1 MRIHASLVALLAGAP
16 ALLAA
21 FGDAYVPGRLSVRFL
36 QQPDIVREAGALHL
50 GPAFDSILADFPA
63 ARMEPLY
70 PQLRRATV
78 PDLSLNYVLSFD
90 HTLDMEAIAAMFEAT
105 GQVEYAEPDYI
116 MPVYRSPNDPYLGQQ
131 YTMTRVDAIEAWDL
145 IPENPS
151 NPDMII
157 AIIDSGVDWNHPDL
171 INRIWCN
178 PEEDLDGDHVVPST
192 GTTPGEDTERDN
204 VDQDGN
210 GLVDDFYGWDWVSTT
225 GCAGGE
231 DCTTPD
237 NNPMDF
243 DGHGTHCSGIAAAQ
257 TNNGTGVASIAWDAR
272 IMCLRAGYHAS
283 DGNGYVIQTAA
294 ASAIYYAIEEGAKII
309 SMSFGGSGTIR
320 TPATA
325 AYNSGLLCF
334 HAAGNDNVNTQDQLD
349 RASGMISVA
358 STESSD
364 CKADYSNYGDWIDVS
379 APGSAIQSTYF
390 NNTYT
395 SLYGTSMACPNAAS
409 CAALLWWMNPEL
421 SNGEVRARL
430 LGTVDNIYSASC
442 NSSYASPPQLG
453 TGRINAYKA
462 LMNIRDTSI
471 SLGTTSTIDL
481 NGGHLLAGDTLRV
494 DYSITNTGINPTESI
509 TATLTCNEAGV
520 ELLTPTVEI
529 PVLPT
534 GTTYQGVDF
543 PILLLITDSAANYV
557 DLSVAISTGNANS
570 LNFSA
575 DAMVGEPEILL
586 YDDSASETGIP
597 TWYRAAFKELNWTF
611 DWYRSTTGD
620 FPNVAGQALDM
631 ARYPWAIYASG
642 TNDSTFDAAEQT
654 LFEGYLDGHGLVV
667 SSQHADEQ
675 LAGTDFFT
683 QVLEATTGP
692 ATSTVRGAR
701 GAAGTFGEGLYL
713 ILQGAGGAGNQEVPL
728 SEILPAAGGQTLF
741 LDNNSAFST
750 GVHSGFNAKRLVYV
764 NFALEAA
771 GGAGSS
777 HSLAETL
784 VPLRDYL
791 FGTDVEAPS
800 TLPLSA
806 QLALPVPNPFNPAT
820 RVDFQL
826 TAAAQVRLAAFNLL
840 GQEVAVLAQGNLAAG
855 AHSRVFDG
863 STLPS
868 GMYLLQLVVD
878 GQSVGQVKAML
889 VK

>member
-1 MRIHASLVALLAGAP
+1 LRIHASLLAACLSAP
-16 ALLAA
+16 ALFAA
-21 FGDAYVPGRLSVRFL
+21 MGDAYVPGRLSVRFL
-36 QQPDIVREAGALHL
+36 DHPEITRTEGGLHI
-50 GPAFDSILADFPA
+50 GPAFEGILADFPA
-63 ARMEPLY
+63 ARVEPLY
-70 PQLRRATV
+70 PTLRRVTV
-78 PDLSLNYVLSFD
+78 PDLSLSYVLTFD
-90 HTLDMEAIAAMFEAT
+90 HTLDMEVLAAMFEAT

-116 MPVYRSPNDPYLGQQ
+116 MPVTRTPNDPYVGQQ
-131 YTMTRVDAIEAWDL
+131 YTMSRVDAIEAWDL
-145 IPENPS
+145 IPANPS
-151 NPDMII
+151 NPDMVI

-178 PEEDLDGDHVVPST
+178 PEEDLDGDDVVPAT
-192 GTTPGEDTERDN
+192 GTTPGEESERDG

-225 GCAGGE
+225 GCATGE

-257 TNNGTGVASIAWDAR
+257 TNNGVGVASIAWDSR
-272 IMCLRAGYHAS
+272 VMCLRAGYHAS

-358 STESSD
+358 ATESND

-379 APGSAIQSTYF
+379 APGSAIMSTYF
-390 NNTYT
+390 NNTYS

-421 SNGEVRARL
+421 SNGEVRSRL
-430 LGTVDNIYSASC
+430 LGTVDNIYTASC
-442 NSSYASPPQLG
+442 NSSYAGQLG

-462 LMNIRDTSI
+462 LMNIRETAV
-471 SLGTTSTIDL
+471 SLGATAAIDL

-494 DYSITNTGINPTESI
+494 DYSITNTGINPTEAI
-509 TATLTCNEAGV
+509 TATVTCTDVGV
-520 ELLTPTVEI
+520 EVLTPTVEI

-534 GTTYQGVDF
+534 GTTYEGADF
-543 PILLLITDSAANYV
+543 PITLLITDSSPNYV
-557 DLSVAISTGNANS
+557 DISVALDVPNANDPS
-570 LNFSA
+570 FTT

-586 YDDSASETGIP
+586 YDDSAAETGIR

-611 DWYRSTTGD
+611 DWYRSATGN
-620 FPNVAGQALDM
+620 FPDIADQDSLDM
-631 ARYPWAIYASG
+631 SRYSWAIYASG
-642 TNDSTFDAAEQT
+642 TNDSTFSATEQA
-654 LFEGYLDGHGLVV
+654 LFADYVGSHGLVV
-667 SSQHADEQ
+667 SSQHADEH
-675 LAGTDFFT
+675 LAGTDFLA
-683 QVLEATTGP
+683 QVLEATPG
-692 ATSTVRGAR
+692 AGTSNVRGAR
-701 GAAGTFGEGLYL
+701 GATGTFGEGLYL

-728 SEILPAAGGQTLF
+728 NEILPAGAGQTLF

-750 GVHSGFNAKRLVYV
+750 GVHSGFGDKRLVYA

-771 GGAGSS
+771 GGAGAS
-777 HSLAETL
+777 HTLAETL

-791 FGTDVEAPS
+791 FGTGVDAPI
-800 TLPLSA
+800 TQPLTA
-806 QLALPVPNPFNPAT
+806 RLGQPVPNPFNPAT
-820 RVDFQL
+820 RVEFAL
-826 TAAAQVRLAAFNLL
+826 GSASRVHLSAFNLL
-840 GQEVAVLAQGNLAAG
+840 GQEVAVLAQGLLPAG
-855 AHSRVFDG
+855 DHSRVFDG
-863 STLPS
+863 AGLPS
-868 GMYLLQLVVD
+868 GLYLLRLSVN
-878 GQSVGQVKAML
+878 GQAMDQTKALL